1 MAKKKIE
8 ELMYKGRPLTRRGNE
23 MFYGFI
29 DDKFL
34 VKLTVKETE
43 DVDNLSVA
51 SKIAVQLVTN
61 STYLEGK
68 ERIIK
73 QKEAT
78 GLYSALDLGYVWLED
93 ALSYSE

>member
-8 ELMYKGRPLTRRGNE
+8 ELIYKERPLTRRGNE

-43 DVDNLSVA
+43 TIDNINVST
-51 SKIAVQLVTN
+51 KIMVQLITN
-61 STYLEGK
+61 NTYLEGK
-68 ERIIK
+68 ERVIK

-78 GLYSALDLGYVWLED
+78 GLYSALDLGFVWLDD
-93 ALSYSE
+93 ALSYDD

>member
-8 ELMYKGRPLTRRGNE
+8 ELIYKERPLTRRGNE

-43 DVDNLSVA
+43 QIDALNVST
-51 SKIAVQLVTN
+51 KIIVQLITN
-61 STYLEGK
+61 NTYLEGK
-68 ERIIK
+68 ERVIK
-73 QKEAT
+73 QKETT
-78 GLYSALDLGYVWLED
+78 GLYSALDLGYVWLDD
-93 ALSYSE
+93 ALSYEN

>member
-8 ELMYKGRPLTRRGNE
+8 ELMYKERPLTRRGNE

-61 STYLEGK
+61 TTYLEGK
-68 ERIIK
+68 ERTLELIK
-73 QKEAT
+73 ELQAVQDVKDREK
-78 GLYSALDLGYVWLED
+78 LMKKKKQLLL
-93 ALSYSE
+93 

>member
-8 ELMYKGRPLTRRGNE
+8 ELIYKERPLTRRGNE

-34 VKLTVKETE
+34 VKLTVKESQSI
-43 DVDNLSVA
+43 DNLEVGT
-51 SKIAVQLVTN
+51 KIMVQLITN
-61 STYLEGK
+61 NTYLQGK
-68 ERIIK
+68 ERVIK

-78 GLYSALDLGYVWLED
+78 GLYSALDLGFVWLDD
-93 ALSYSE
+93 ALSFEA